1 MGGTFSRRGQGPLVK
16 EEGEGV
22 TLMDTEKTEPPQP
35 NGTTPQ
41 AEPEEGGNSA
51 RNGSLKTKPMFD
63 DTQKN
68 FVEDGRWR

>member
-22 TLMDTEKTEPPQP
+22 TVMDTEEKTEPPQP

-41 AEPEEGGNSA
+41 AEPEEGGKSVE
-51 RNGSLKTKPMFD
+51 NGAPKTKPMFD
-63 DTQKN
+63 DTQKK
-68 FVEDGRWR
+68 FVEDGR